1 MKNRKASY
9 NYDIEETYSAGIILQ
24 GDEIKSIRSGKCSF
38 TDAYCVIGKNGVSLK
53 GLYITKN
60 SVFSPDET
68 RDKLLLLNKK
78 EISKIR
84 NKFMV
89 KGYSLIPM
97 ELVMSKGLVKI
108 IVGVGRGRNSVNK
121 KNSIKEKDIKRQTS
135 REINQI

>member
-38 TDAYCVIGKNGVSLK
+38 TDAYCIITKTGVLLK

-97 ELVMSKGLVKI
+97 ELVISKGLVKI
-108 IVGVGRGRNSVNK
+108 IVGVGRGKNSISK
-121 KNSIKEKDIKRQTS
+121 KNTIKEKDIKRQIS
-135 REINQI
+135 RELIGA

>member
-38 TDAYCVIGKNGVSLK
+38 TDAYCIVGKNGVLLK

-68 RDKLLLLNKK
+68 RDKILLLNKK
-78 EISKIR
+78 EINKIK

-97 ELVMSKGLVKI
+97 ELSIIKGLVKI
-108 IVGVGRGRNSVNK
+108 IIGVGKGKNSISK
-121 KNSIKEKDIKRQTS
+121 KNTIKEKDMERQIS
-135 REINQI
+135 RELVGV